1 LNAAEDPQSTSTMA
15 ENVHSAASMPI
26 PIRPT
31 GMKITPPSDQS
42 HIEQIATNHTNLGVL
57 SPVNQNG
64 SFEFDRVI
72 KSGTVNKRTRKTK
85 VRATSSCPFGLY

>member
-1 LNAAEDPQSTSTMA
+1 MA
-15 ENVHSAASMPI
+15 ENIHPSSTQPI
-26 PIRPT
+26 PIRSA
-31 GMKITPPSDQS
+31 GMKITAPSHQS
-42 HIEQIATNHTNLGVL
+42 PVEAVRNHVGLTAM

-85 VRATSSCPFGLY
+85 VRHAL